1 MRLDGKELLEAQAK
15 AWAEASSAALHAEE
29 LERRRARA
37 AARRLVKVA
46 KCPTSQ
52 HFLVESRGVEP
63 GGFASELPNTSSL
76 IEDPLGRR
84 LAVSPPNPLQT
95 ATVVKTETRVLYLT
109 ETYKKLALELLHVA
123 FLCDDL
129 DLVLLLTDRR
139 DRFQ

>member
-1 MRLDGKELLEAQAK
+1 MP
-15 AWAEASSAALHAEE
+15 
-29 LERRRARA
+29 RRRRTRACDPSTSGHFSEEMRTKPHVRGARA
-37 AARRLVKVA
+37 ECVLWLRPLSARFQREIW
-46 KCPTSQ
+46 
-52 HFLVESRGVEP
+52 VESRGIEP

-76 IEDPLGRR
+76 IEDPLGRP
-84 LAVSPPNPLQT
+84 LAVLPPNPLQT
-95 ATVVKTETRVLYLT
+95 VTVVKTETRVLYLT